1 MGNLVSIVAVCFASS
16 ALLFA
21 VNIFLVPRL
30 ECRKTDL
37 VPVVLRSLVL
47 LGGLLI
53 LQPQMRSHIFFSF
66 CFALTF
72 DYFYTRIFN
81 P

>member
-1 MGNLVSIVAVCFASS
+1 MGNLLLIVVVCVVSAV
-16 ALLFA
+16 LLFT

-30 ECRKTDL
+30 GCRKTDL

-72 DYFYTRIFN
+72 DYFYTRMFN
-81 P
+81 S